1 MKLLLKVNVVLI
13 VVFLL
18 ALALSHQIAARLL
31 QEDAHGEIE
40 ATARLIMESAA
51 AVRSYTSAQITPIL
65 SPQMRSAFL
74 PQMVAAYSAVEY
86 FTNLRQRYP
95 DYAYKEALL
104 NPTNPRDRAVNWE
117 VRVVNQLREEGS
129 DTSELIGE
137 RESASGKTLY
147 LARPIQIRDE
157 QCLAC
162 HGRAADA
169 PPSVLARY
177 GTRNGFGW
185 PLGEVIGAQIVSVPF
200 ETPLNRT
207 NATLRGFE
215 YMLVGT
221 FVCLFLAINI
231 LLVTLVVQPMRKL
244 AAHADAVSLGN
255 LNAPDFSDGS
265 SDEIAAL
272 GVSFNRLRISL
283 EKALKDPH

>member
-31 QEDAHGEIE
+31 QENARGEIE
-40 ATARLIMESAA
+40 DRARFIMESTT
-51 AVRSYTSAQITPIL
+51 AVRSYTSAQISPIL
-65 SPQMRSAFL
+65 SMHSEFL
-74 PQMVAAYSAVEY
+74 PQSIAAYSAVEY
-86 FTNLRQRYP
+86 FTNLRQKYP

-117 VRVVNQLREEGS
+117 VRVVNQFRDSS
-129 DTSELIGE
+129 DTGELIGE

-147 LARPIQIRDE
+147 LARPLEIRDE

-177 GTRNGFGW
+177 GSRNGFGW
-185 PLGEVIGAQIVSVPF
+185 QVGDVIGARIVSVPF
-200 ETPLNRT
+200 ETLLGRT
-207 NATLRGFE
+207 NATLRGFV

-231 LLVTLVVQPMRKL
+231 LLVTLVTRPIRKL
-244 AAHADAVSLGN
+244 AAHANEVSLGN
-255 LNAPDFSDGS
+255 LNAPDFRAGS

-272 GVSFNRLRISL
+272 GLSFNRLRTSL
-283 EKALKDPH
+283 EIALKNPH